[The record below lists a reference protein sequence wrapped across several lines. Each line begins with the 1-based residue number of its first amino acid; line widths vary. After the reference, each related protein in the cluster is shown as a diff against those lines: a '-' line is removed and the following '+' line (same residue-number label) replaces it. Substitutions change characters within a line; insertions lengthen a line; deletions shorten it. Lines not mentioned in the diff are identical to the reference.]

1 MKRIIIFLLALV
13 AMAGQAKDI
22 VIERPAFRSL
32 MKNSF
37 YNANI
42 WPVKVELTKQATIVH
57 LHVGPVPLGA
67 VGARMG
73 AALKWMGSSLPFR
86 RDAS

>member
-13 AMAGQAKDI
+13 AMVGQAKDV

-57 LHVGPVPLGA
+57 LHVA
-67 VGARMG
+67 
-73 AALKWMGSSLPFR
+73 
-86 RDAS
+86 